1 MAPRIDVRLTEQQ
14 QAIVAHDHGP
24 ALVFAVAG
32 AGKTTAV
39 VHRIERLVREGVCAP
54 GRILATSFNKQATDE
69 LKAAL
74 SAWPHCARVQ
84 TKTLHAIGFGVV
96 NRAQRDGLLP
106 LPPLEVSD
114 KDGLDQKI
122 LFATLADARRAKV
135 SYAPELEG
143 LDQEDFLS

>member
-1 MAPRIDVRLTEQQ
+1 MAPRTDVRLTDQQ

-39 VHRIERLVREGVCAP
+39 VHRIERLVREEICAP

-74 SAWPHCARVQ
+74 SYWPHCARVQ
-84 TKTLHAIGFGVV
+84 TKTLHAIGFGII
-96 NRAQRDGLLP
+96 NRAQRTGLLP
-106 LPPLEVSD
+106 LPPLD
-114 KDGLDQKI
+114 
-122 LFATLADARRAKV
+122 
-135 SYAPELEG
+135 
-143 LDQEDFLS
+143 